1 MKKPELSE
9 LTLKQKISQLLM
21 VNQITL
27 IYKDDGTLRNDD
39 EIKELMS
46 KYQYGS
52 LWNTGDIKS
61 KNANLAEEVNYGSS
75 TTAQYKAWLND
86 ITGPVDIPLL
96 VGVDCENGTGRIYSD
111 GTDTSAAIAIGAADD
126 EELTYE
132 LASSVA
138 REIKASGANWRWSP
152 IVDMNSR
159 FSCSV
164 VRHYADDPD
173 TVIKHASAA
182 IRAAN
187 DQKMVSTIKHF
198 PGSDGMNCRD
208 SHIVPTQNNMSLEDW
223 RKTQG
228 KLFKGAIDAG
238 VDSVMIGHTAF
249 PAGDDALANGRY
261 FPATLSE
268 KIING
273 LLREE
278 LGFKGVVITDGLTM
292 TALTSFCEYDEMLI
306 RLINAGNDILLG
318 VNPTDYDIVEKA
330 VLDGRILMS
339 RIDESAE
346 RVLALKEKIGL
357 FSDEPEEEID
367 MTVQPSITAAV
378 DKKIAEKSITLV
390 RDMKNLIPVK
400 KEDIK
405 NVAIVCCSHYSG
417 TEREL
422 EVMKK
427 EFEARGAKVT
437 MMGDI
442 DDKLIVKKLAE
453 ENDLIIYAAYVSSH
467 RPMGLPSLY
476 GPKMETFFNA
486 FSFGKDKSIGVSMG
500 YPYLCYDAMGGSD
513 VLINTYSTNPE
524 ALKAF
529 VKVVYGEIKPTTN
542 SPVDLESKPRFVY
555 C

>member
-1 MKKPELSE
+1 MKRPSLSE

-27 IYKDDGTLRNDD
+27 IYKDDNTLRTDE
-39 EIKELMS
+39 EIKELMA

-61 KNANLAEEVNYGSS
+61 KNANMAEEVNYGAS
-75 TTAQYKAWLND
+75 TTAQYKAWLKD
-86 ITGPVDIPLL
+86 ITSPVDIPLL
-96 VGVDCENGTGRIYSD
+96 VGVDCENGAGRIYSD

-126 EELTYE
+126 EKLTYE

-152 IVDMNSR
+152 IVDMNCR
-159 FSCSV
+159 FSGGV
-164 VRHYADDPD
+164 LRHYADAPD
-173 TVIKHASAA
+173 TVIKHATAA
-182 IRAAN
+182 IKAAN
-187 DQKMVSTIKHF
+187 DQHMVSTVKHF

-208 SHIVPTQNNMSLEDW
+208 SHIVPTQNNLSLDEW
-223 RKTQG
+223 KKTQG
-228 KLFKGAIDAG
+228 KQFQGAIDAG
-238 VDSVMIGHTAF
+238 VDSIMIGHMAF
-249 PAGDDALANGRY
+249 PAGDDTITNGRY

-268 KIING
+268 KIIKG

-278 LGFKGVVITDGLTM
+278 MGFRGVVITDGLTM
-292 TALTSFCEYDEMLI
+292 TALTSFCEYDEMLV
-306 RLINAGNDILLG
+306 RLINAGNDVLLG
-318 VNPTDYDIVEKA
+318 VNPTDYDIIEKA
-330 VLDGRILMS
+330 VLDGRIPMS

-367 MTVQPSITAAV
+367 MTVQPSITAAI

-390 RDMKNLIPVK
+390 RDVKNLLPVK
-400 KEDIK
+400 KENIK

-427 EFEARGAKVT
+427 EFEARGANVT

-442 DDKLIVKKLAE
+442 NDKLIVKKLAE
-453 ENDLIIYAAYVSSH
+453 ENDLIIYAAYVASH

-513 VLINTYSTNPE
+513 TLVNTYSTNPE

-529 VKVVYGEIKPTTN
+529 VKVVYGEITPTTN
-542 SPVDLESKPRFVY
+542 SPVDLESKPRLVF